1 MEMMM
6 TVSVAAIAACMLL
19 IMIAAV
25 GALWRIRRVAMEA
38 ERLVETVRMHLPPLI
53 HDMTKITSDI
63 RSIVHTLERQAP
75 KVGDIVE
82 ALRVTA
88 RDVQDFERMIRER
101 LERPLLDLTA
111 LVSGIAR
118 GIITFWRTL
127 ISR

>member
-75 KVGDIVE
+75 KVGDMVE

>member
-6 TVSVAAIAACMLL
+6 AWSLVIIAFSMLM
-19 IMIAAV
+19 IMAAAV
-25 GALWRIRRVAMEA
+25 AALWRIRKLAMEA
-38 ERLVETVRMHLPPLI
+38 EKLVETVRMNMPPLI
-53 HDMTKITSDI
+53 HDITKISSDI

-75 KVGDIVE
+75 KVGDMVE

-88 RDVQDFERMIRER
+88 RDVHDFERMIRER

-118 GIITFWRTL
+118 GLVTFWRTL
-127 ISR
+127 FSR

>member
-1 MEMMM
+1 MELMM
-6 TVSVAAIAACMLL
+6 TVSVVVIAACMFL
-19 IMIAAV
+19 IMVAAV
-25 GALWRIRRVAMEA
+25 AALWRIRRVAMEA
-38 ERLVETVRMHLPPLI
+38 ERLVETVRMNMPPFI

-75 KVGDIVE
+75 KVGDILE

-88 RDVQDFERMIRER
+88 RDIHDFERLLRER

-111 LVSGIAR
+111 LISGIVR
-118 GIITFWRTL
+118 GVVTFWRTL